1 MGWLLTSIM
10 PLNHELARS
19 LKVSM
24 ITSHQNYTVENS
36 DETINFN
43 VSFIKRWIDI
53 VSVAIEILA
62 VFAVVVY
69 AIFIMPIPASFV
81 PFLILFF
88 VLFLVELLWILYGV
102 EILEV
107 SNSRIVIKHRIFGF
121 GLSKKFL
128 SKKIGGVFVTR
139 SKIDDQ
145 FLWQLTKGFMPADFK
160 KGMITIYY
168 GKSLL
173 VRIKTFRFGTTL
185 NENEAPQI
193 VKIIHEKFPQYKYSP
208 SKKTGRSEE

>member
-1 MGWLLTSIM
+1 MS
-10 PLNHELARS
+10 
-19 LKVSM
+19 
-24 ITSHQNYTVENS
+24 TSHQNYTVENYG
-36 DETINFN
+36 ETINFK

-53 VSVAIEILA
+53 VSVAVEILA
-62 VFAVVVY
+62 VFAVVLY
-69 AIFIMPIPASFV
+69 SIFIAPVPASFV

-121 GLSKKFL
+121 GVSKRLL

-173 VRIKTFRFGTTL
+173 GRIKTFRFGTTL
-185 NENEAPQI
+185 NETEAQQI
-193 VKIIHEKFPQYKYSP
+193 VKLIHEKFPQYIYS
-208 SKKTGRSEE
+208 SGKKTDTSTRRY